1 MLPSEVSQRL
11 RKQLQLLKE
20 LLLGKELQEKKE
32 NNPR

>member
-32 NNPR
+32 NNQR